1 MRKLCVFA
9 AVLSSLIIAGCAPKL
24 SNNPVQQVSSLPAVR
39 GQMLELVNQSRRQE
53 GAPPLRFN
61 PTLNAAAQ
69 AHAEDMARRGF
80 YNHRSPEGRDV
91 ADRWAAQGGGAWAAI
106 GENILYCNRCAAPSA
121 QAREFHQKWLQS
133 PGHRRNIMRS
143 DFTEFGFGMAT
154 AGGRTYAVQ
163 NFVRQRQPG
172 RAW

>member
-9 AVLSSLIIAGCAPKL
+9 AAVLAMFVAGCAPQL
-24 SNNPVQQVSSLPAVR
+24 SNNPVQEVNNLPAVR
-39 GQMLELVNQSRRQE
+39 GQMLQLVNQSRRE
-53 GAPPLRFN
+53 NGAPPLRYN
-61 PTLNAAAQ
+61 TTLNAAAQ

-91 ADRWAAQGGGAWAAI
+91 ADRWASKGGGRWEAI
-106 GENILYCNRCAAPSA
+106 GENILYCNRCAAPSQ

-143 DFTEFGFGMAT
+143 DFQEFGFGMAT
-154 AGGRTYAVQ
+154 ANGRTYAVQ
-163 NFVRQRQPG
+163 NFLRQRQTG
-172 RAW
+172 RW